1 MASFEIKKTYN
12 FSIQTDAAAVLG
24 AEYSLMKVRAI
35 MNSEEAAKK
44 ADVTTTYNTIKGVLT
59 DLPESITDL
68 TFILFENT
76 DGNTTVL
83 ALEYI
88 DTDTIEEVESVNIR
102 VNILNASTEDI
113 SILTTAVKELGYTNF
128 TVTTFE

>member
-12 FSIQTDAAAVLG
+12 FSIQTDATAVLG
-24 AEYSLMKVRAI
+24 ANYSLMKVRAI

-44 ADVTTTYNTIKGVLT
+44 ADVTTTYNTVKGVLT

>member
-12 FSIQTDAAAVLG
+12 FSIQTDAVAVLG

>member
-12 FSIQTDAAAVLG
+12 FSVQTDAAALLG
-24 AEYSLMKVRAI
+24 SDYSLMKVRAI

-44 ADVTTTYNTIKGVLT
+44 ADVTTTFNTVKGVLT
-59 DLPESITDL
+59 DLPDSITDL

-88 DTDTIEEVESVNIR
+88 DTETIVEVESVNIR

-113 SILTTAVKELGYTNF
+113 SIITTAVKELGYTNF
-128 TVTTFE
+128 TVSTFE